1 MDLTVNLGPL
11 HLQNPVITASGTFG
25 WGEEYASFFDPG
37 SLGAVTVKG
46 LTLKPKSGNPPPRL
60 AETPAGLLNSVGLAN
75 PGVDKFVNEILP
87 SFKKHYNVPV
97 IANIAGDTVEEYV
110 EIAEMLNGE
119 KVAAL
124 ELNLSC
130 PNVAAGGMALG
141 IDPFLTEKVTAKV
154 RQKTSLPLIVKLT
167 PNVTD
172 ITVIAKAAANG
183 GADILSLINTLVGM
197 DIDLEKQKPV
207 FARKT
212 AGLSGPAIR
221 PIALAAV
228 FKVYEAVNLPLIGM
242 GGIMDERD
250 ALKFIL
256 AGATAIAVGSANFYD
271 PYSCLK
277 IIEGLNR
284 YGRKEGISRIS
295 SLIGRAHQ

>member
-1 MDLTVNLGPL
+1 
-11 HLQNPVITASGTFG
+11 
-25 WGEEYASFFDPG
+25 
-37 SLGAVTVKG
+37 
-46 LTLKPKSGNPPPRL
+46 
-60 AETPAGLLNSVGLAN
+60 
-75 PGVDKFVNEILP
+75 
-87 SFKKHYNVPV
+87 
-97 IANIAGDTVEEYV
+97 
-110 EIAEMLNGE
+110 
-119 KVAAL
+119 
-124 ELNLSC
+124 
-130 PNVAAGGMALG
+130 
-141 IDPFLTEKVTAKV
+141 
-154 RQKTSLPLIVKLT
+154 
-167 PNVTD
+167 VTD

-221 PIALAAV
+221 PIALASV

-242 GGIMDERD
+242 GGIMDEKD

-284 YGRKEGISRIS
+284 YGRKEGIPRIS